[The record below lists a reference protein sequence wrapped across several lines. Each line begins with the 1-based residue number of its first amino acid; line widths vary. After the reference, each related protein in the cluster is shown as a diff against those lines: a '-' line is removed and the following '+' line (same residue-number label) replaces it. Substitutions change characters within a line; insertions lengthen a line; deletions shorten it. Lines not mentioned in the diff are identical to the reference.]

1 LSGPRTWIANGPSD
15 VLAAPSLTLITMFEY
30 VPMLPVRGVP
40 LSAPVDVL
48 KDAHDG
54 RFAIENRSESPSAS
68 AALGRNE

>member
-1 LSGPRTWIANGPSD
+1 MANGPIE

-40 LSAPVDVL
+40 ASAPVDEL
-48 KDAHDG
+48 KEAHDG

-68 AALGRNE
+68 AAIG